1 MCTLN
6 RTAVGQARESMNTGQ
21 GSSARWTTFAKR
33 AHPDS
38 SVFMDHRVEHGD
50 DGGYKVT
57 TAITRL

>member
-1 MCTLN
+1 
-6 RTAVGQARESMNTGQ
+6 MNTGQ